1 LDRGREEGSRGAD
14 AMKFLLVGQH
24 FALGAEALLEFG
36 LRQGARVELLA
47 EPTNLFDANAVRVE
61 VEQGEVAWGGSK
73 LAEELA
79 GYGLTTETMTWP
91 FHLGHL
97 GATEG
102 SRAAKEARKAGVG
115 FGLVA
120 QWHKLP
126 PEVRGSGRLL
136 FEGGGAITV
145 LVE

>member
-1 LDRGREEGSRGAD
+1 
-14 AMKFLLVGQH
+14 MKFLLVGQH
-24 FALGAEALLEFG
+24 FALGAEALLESG

-61 VEQGEVAWGGSK
+61 VEQGEVAWGSGGGR
-73 LAEELA
+73 LTEALA
-79 GYGLTTETMTWP
+79 GYGLTMETMSWP

-97 GATEG
+97 GANEG

-115 FGLVA
+115 FSLVT
-120 QWHKLP
+120 QWHELP
-126 PEVRGSGRLL
+126 PEVRRSGRLL